1 MTLLRRRSRCLANKL
16 LRRVL
21 LALLSHLH
29 VDYRLQI
36 ARRYLFSRRDVS
48 LISVITGI
56 SMTGVTLGVAALIVV
71 LSVMNGFYDVVRD
84 LLVSIDPHVRIVS
97 TGAGGVQ
104 NVDSLLTAARGVE
117 GVVAAAPY
125 VEGKALLIH
134 DGDATNRVVV
144 VRGVDPDAMAD
155 EQEVVRQTGYG
166 TFDVSE
172 KDGRASVVAGMALGN
187 RLGLLPGGD
196 RRSASEIGLL
206 SAPSIEQMLTQIFA
220 VPPVRRYEVRGLFE
234 VQAAFDQ
241 SHVFVSLDEAQRL
254 FRMQNRV
261 TGVDLR
267 LDNLDH
273 AESVKA
279 DLEGRLSGAQFEV
292 KTWYDL
298 QKSLYDVMRLEKWGA
313 SVILLLIVIVAAF
326 NIVGSLTMVV
336 IEKRRDVGV
345 LRAMGVSKSNIQKIF
360 LTEGAL
366 IGAVGT
372 GLGLVL
378 GLGLALLQQHF
389 NLVSMAQAESFMI
402 DAYPVAIQP
411 VDIAVIVMV
420 SFGLCV
426 LASVYPASRAAS
438 IEPARAV
445 HLDT

>member
-1 MTLLRRRSRCLANKL
+1 
-16 LRRVL
+16 
-21 LALLSHLH
+21 

-36 ARRYLFSRRDVS
+36 ARRYLFSRREVS

-84 LLVSIDPHVRIVS
+84 LLVSIDPHVRVVG
-97 TGAGGVQ
+97 TGAEGVAEA
-104 NVDSLLTAARGVE
+104 DSLLDVARNVK

-134 DGDATNRVVV
+134 DGNATNRVVV
-144 VRGVDPDAMAD
+144 VRGVDPSAMAD
-155 EQEVVRQTGYG
+155 EQEVVQQTGYG
-166 TFDVSE
+166 TFDVSTR
-172 KDGRASVVAGMALGN
+172 DGRAGVVAGMSLGN

-196 RRSASEIGLL
+196 RRSASEIGLI

-220 VPPVRRYEVRGLFE
+220 VPPVRRFEVRGLFE

-241 SHVFVSLDEAQRL
+241 SHVFVSIDEAQRL
-254 FRMQNRV
+254 FRTPDRV

-267 LDNLDH
+267 LDDLDR
-273 AESVKA
+273 AEAVKA
-279 DLEGRLSGAQFEV
+279 SLQSQLDVERFEV
-292 KTWYDL
+292 QTWYDI
-298 QKSLYDVMRLEKWGA
+298 QKSLYDVMRLEKWVA
-313 SVILLLIVIVAAF
+313 SAILLLIVIVAAF

-345 LRAMGVSKSNIQKIF
+345 LRAMGVSQSNIKRIF
-360 LTEGAL
+360 LAEGAL
-366 IGAVGT
+366 IGSVGT
-372 GLGLVL
+372 GLGLFL
-378 GLGLALLQQHF
+378 GLGLAWLQQHF
-389 NLVSMAQAESFMI
+389 KLVPMAQAESFMI
-402 DAYPVAIQP
+402 DAYPVVIQP
-411 VDIAVIVMV
+411 LDIALIAVV

-426 LASVYPASRAAS
+426 LAAVYPASRAAA